1 MIANNRENAVNQL
14 VEFINSDSEKVILL
28 KGTHQF
34 AKHTLVM
41 DLVTQTKD
49 FKKGIFRSN
58 SLQNISTFLSHAGYK
73 GAMGKRFTAGKPY
86 NLSGTA
92 FYFDSLFT
100 RSTWGKSPSQV
111 DFALVYPMDSFCE
124 KNQQVKDE
132 LLDNL
137 LRWKNIK
144 KVFIVTWTDL
154 RHDYDWLSEYVDR
167 TVIYDAEEEDP
178 AYHQR
183 VLDLLREM

>member
-1 MIANNRENAVNQL
+1 MLKTTRENAIKQL
-14 VEFINSDSEKVILL
+14 TEFMQSSSEKVVLL

-41 DLVTQTKD
+41 DLITKDND

-58 SLQNISTFLSHAGYK
+58 SLQNISTFLSQAGYK
-73 GAMGKRFTAGKPY
+73 GAMGKRFVAGQAY

-92 FYFDSLFT
+92 FYFDSMFT
-100 RSTWGKSPSQV
+100 RSTWGKSPSQL

-124 KNQQVKDE
+124 KSQNVKEE

-137 LRWKNIK
+137 LRWKNINK
-144 KVFIVTWTDL
+144 IFIVTWTDL
-154 RHDYDWLSEYVDR
+154 RHDYNWLSDFVDR
-167 TVIYDAEEEDP
+167 IVIFDAEEEDL

-183 VLDLLREM
+183 VLNLIK